1 MEKSIQYKEALNKS
15 GIKMLSLCENQ
26 LTNAYQSFSSFDA
39 DLAEEVMHKEN
50 RVNALDI
57 KIEEDCENYLAL
69 YQPVARDLRFIMAI
83 RKINSDLERIGDH
96 AFAIARNV
104 TLKNNPVDSKLMELL
119 QIEKMFSVVMEMMQH
134 VSEGFIDKK
143 SKTARKVF
151 KKDKIVDEINTNSYA
166 IISEEVTKNSKLI
179 DDALVLFSIIHKL
192 ERVGDLIKN
201 IAEKIIFYLDAEIIM
216 HKKVK

>member
-15 GIKMLSLCENQ
+15 GLKMLSLCENQ
-26 LTNAYQSFSSFDA
+26 LTNSHQSFSTFDT
-39 DLAEEVMHKEN
+39 DLAEEVMRKEN

-57 KIEEDCENYLAL
+57 KIEEDCEQYLAL
-69 YQPVARDLRFIMAI
+69 YKPVARDLRFIMAI

-96 AFAIARNV
+96 AYTIARNV
-104 TLKNNPVDSKLMELL
+104 TLRKNAVDPKLKEVL
-119 QIEKMFSVVMEMMQH
+119 QIEKMWDTVIEMMQH
-134 VSEGFIDKK
+134 VSEGFMDKN

-151 KKDKIVDEINTNSYA
+151 KKDKILDAINTNSYR
-166 IISEEVTKNSKLI
+166 IIEKEITKNPKLI
-179 DDALVLFSIIHKL
+179 ADALVLFSVIHKL

-216 HKKVK
+216 HKRIK

>member
-1 MEKSIQYKEALNKS
+1 MEKSIQYKDALKKS
-15 GIKMLSLCENQ
+15 GLKMLSLCENQ
-26 LTNAYQSFSSFDA
+26 LTNAYQSFTTFDL

-57 KIEEDCENYLAL
+57 KIEEDCEQYLAL

-96 AFAIARNV
+96 AYTIARNV
-104 TLKNNPVDSKLMELL
+104 TLRENVVDPKLMEQL
-119 QIEKMFSVVMEMMQH
+119 QIEKMFAVVMEMMEH
-134 VSEGFIDKK
+134 VAVGFIDKN

-151 KKDKIVDEINTNSYA
+151 KKDKVLDKINTNSYT
-166 IISEEVTKNSKLI
+166 IIEAEVTKNPKLI
-179 DDALVLFSIIHKL
+179 ADALVLFSIIHKL

-201 IAEKIIFYLDAEIIM
+201 ISEKIIFYLDAEIIM
-216 HKKVK
+216 HKKSK

>member
-1 MEKSIQYKEALNKS
+1 MDKSLQYKDALNKS
-15 GIKMLSLCENQ
+15 VLKMLSLCENQ
-26 LTNAYQSFSSFDA
+26 LTNAYHSFSTFDL
-39 DLAEEVMHKEN
+39 DLAEEVMRKEN

-57 KIEEDCENYLAL
+57 KIEEDCEQFLAL

-96 AFAIARNV
+96 AYTIARNT
-104 TLKNNPVDSKLMELL
+104 TLRENAVDSKLLEQL
-119 QIEKMFSVVMEMMQH
+119 QIEKMFAVVMEMMQH
-134 VSEGFIDKK
+134 VSEGFINKK

-151 KKDKIVDEINTNSYA
+151 KKDKIVDEINTNSYT
-166 IISEEVTKNSKLI
+166 IIEVEVAKNPKLI
-179 DDALVLFSIIHKL
+179 KDVLVLFSIIHKL

-201 IAEKIIFYLDAEIIM
+201 ISEKIIFYLDAEIIM